1 MIRRRSL
8 ANGRPPP
15 PWPIP
20 TLGPHDVTTD
30 ATRSPHELI
39 LLPAEAEAW
48 EAEAAR
54 APPPL
59 LLLTPPPPQ
68 PRLPRREELGGT
80 VQESARLFFRRPWPR
95 EEDEELL
102 MLRPGE

>member
-1 MIRRRSL
+1 M
-8 ANGRPPP
+8 PP
-15 PWPIP
+15 PWPP
-20 TLGPHDVTTD
+20 PPPCPSPALGPHDVTTD

-39 LLPAEAEAW
+39 LRPAEAEAW

-59 LLLTPPPPQ
+59 RVTTLPPPPPH

-80 VQESARLFFRRPWPR
+80 VQDSARLFFRRRPR
-95 EEDEELL
+95 EELDALL
-102 MLRPGE
+102 MLGPGEGL